1 MSSGNLSAEIAR
13 SLDLSGDAVPLR
25 VDNTGTLRV
34 GQTRVT
40 LDTVIAAFCSGES
53 AEVIAHSYPTLHL
66 DQVYAVI
73 AYYLKHQQDVDHY
86 LAERRREAGE
96 LRRQVESICPPD
108 ALRAKL
114 LARMQ
119 AKGLSGHAQAGNG

>member
-1 MSSGNLSAEIAR
+1 M
-13 SLDLSGDAVPLR
+13 
-25 VDNTGTLRV
+25 
-34 GQTRVT
+34 
-40 LDTVIAAFCSGES
+40 
-53 AEVIAHSYPTLHL
+53 IAHSYPTLHL

-73 AYYLKHQQDVDHY
+73 AYYLKHQPEVDRY
-86 LAERRREAGE
+86 LTERQKEAAD

-119 AKGLSGHAQAGNG
+119 AKGMTGHAQAGNG